1 MIREEKVSLTKS
13 RMNLLIFRPKEY
25 AHLPLLIYLHGAG
38 ERGTKIDHL
47 TRHGV
52 PLLIAN
58 GREIPAVVLCPQ
70 CPGDFI
76 WNNITPELYQVI
88 TDVMREYYIDR
99 DRVVITGSSMGGYG
113 TWETAICFPELFA
126 AAAPVSGGGV
136 TFRAAKLANVPV
148 RAYHGDRDDAVEY
161 ENSVLMVN
169 AVNRQ
174 GGAAEL
180 VTLAGMGHNDAI
192 NYAYRETDL
201 IEWLLSQRKTDFS
214 PVVEPYSQYY

>member
-1 MIREEKVSLTKS
+1 MIREDKVSLTPS
-13 RMNLLIFRPKEY
+13 RMNLLIYRPEVY
-25 AHLPLLIYLHGAG
+25 EGLPLLIYLHGAG

-47 TRHGV
+47 NRHGV

-70 CPGDFI
+70 CPGQYI
-76 WNNITPELYQVI
+76 WNNVTPELYTII
-88 TDVMREYYIDR
+88 TDVMREYGIAR

-113 TWETAICFPELFA
+113 TWETAMCFPELFA
-126 AAAPVSGGGV
+126 AAAPVAGGGV
-136 TFRAAKLANVPV
+136 TFRAAKLAGLPV

-161 ENSVLMVN
+161 ENSVMMVN
-169 AVNRQ
+169 AVNRR

-192 NYAYRETDL
+192 NYAYRETELLD
-201 IEWLLSQRKTDFS
+201 WLLAQRKRDFS